1 MVIVSCCEQCLLSA
15 CSTHPALCVSF
26 ASSPQSL
33 FLSLLLFYSHRVLS
47 LCTCIL
53 HSCPFCFFPLLFTDF
68 FSLVILSLLQLL
80 LAALTLRLLLP
91 PNSLLSSFAVLHN
104 LIFKDAKKNLDK
116 IQTYP
121 SITIIYELR
130 LEQIFHPQNL
140 LHHMLVL
147 SGLRWTVVTIH
158 LLLLTMKPEL
168 SFSS

>member
-47 LCTCIL
+47 LYTCIL

-68 FSLVILSLLQLL
+68 FFLVILSLLQLL

-91 PNSLLSSFAVLHN
+91 PHFWLSSFAVLHDCKCNN
-104 LIFKDAKKNLDK
+104 LIFKAAKKNLDK

-121 SITIIYELR
+121 SITIINELR

-147 SGLRWTVVTIH
+147 SGLR
-158 LLLLTMKPEL
+158 
-168 SFSS
+168 